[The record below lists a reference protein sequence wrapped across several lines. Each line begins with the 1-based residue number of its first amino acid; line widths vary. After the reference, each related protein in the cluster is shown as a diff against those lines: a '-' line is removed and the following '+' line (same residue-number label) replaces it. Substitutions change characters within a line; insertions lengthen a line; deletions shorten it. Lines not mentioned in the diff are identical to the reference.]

1 MMIVWYL
8 AGFLTGAAA
17 AAFAAAMMR
26 RRKEKGGEMERGFEE
41 ILKY

>member
-41 ILKY
+41 ILKN

>member
-26 RRKEKGGEMERGFEE
+26 RRKEKGSGMERGFEE

>member
-26 RRKEKGGEMERGFEE
+26 RRKEKGGEMERGVEE

>member
-26 RRKEKGGEMERGFEE
+26 RRKEKGGGMERGFEE

>member
-8 AGFLTGAAA
+8 AGFITGAAA
-17 AAFAAAMMR
+17 AAFAAMLR
-26 RRKEKGGEMERGFEE
+26 RRKANRGGMERDFEA